1 MKICVWLKNTA
12 TVCVFGFEYVGVF
25 FFAGV
30 KKMLADGF
38 YEAAFP
44 LHEVCVCLCMCVC
57 LHSSAFVCVSVCAC
71 SFLGS

>member
-12 TVCVFGFEYVGVF
+12 TVCVFGFEYVGFSV
-25 FFAGV
+25 FAGV

-44 LHEVCVCLCMCVC
+44 LHEVCVCLCTCVC
-57 LHSSAFVCVSVCAC
+57 ALVCLCVSVCVC
-71 SFLGS
+71 SYLVS

>member
-12 TVCVFGFEYVGVF
+12 TVCVFGFGYVGF
-25 FFAGV
+25 SFFAGV

-57 LHSSAFVCVSVCAC
+57 VCAFVCLCLCVCVC
-71 SFLGS
+71 L